1 MASSRSRGQEWTSC
15 EKLHEIAPGM
25 MEKGSFGPLESRPP
39 KIEEVPANIRV
50 FKGELKGNLPP
61 KTFSRP
67 PPRQDLDM
75 TIFVKTLTGKT
86 ISLLVKSSDLV
97 GKMKALIQDKEGI
110 PVDQQRLLYGGK
122 LLKDDHT
129 LSYYNIVKES
139 NLHLISE
146 YDRQKK
152 EPAPEPAAFC
162 VCL

>member
-1 MASSRSRGQEWTSC
+1 MASSRSRGQESTSC

-39 KIEEVPANIRV
+39 KIEE
-50 FKGELKGNLPP
+50 P